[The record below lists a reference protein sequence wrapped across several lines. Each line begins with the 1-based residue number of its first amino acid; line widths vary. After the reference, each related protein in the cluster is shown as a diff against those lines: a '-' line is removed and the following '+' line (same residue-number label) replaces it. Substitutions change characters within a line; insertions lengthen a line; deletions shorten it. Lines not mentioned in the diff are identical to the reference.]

1 LDVDSP
7 AGTYYTTCKDE
18 LCDIE
23 ILVIPLRIHRAFK
36 LIDLQT
42 LLFVFVLVSV
52 LFLVVYPMV
61 LMVINSFQT
70 APPGRPRVFG
80 LAGWRT
86 ALSEPGMRGSIYNTL
101 TLLLVRQVIAF
112 PIAILVT
119 WILARTDVPW
129 RGFLEFLFWLS
140 FFLPPLSV
148 TLGWI
153 LLLAPDYGILNQAWK
168 SFFRATSGP
177 FDIFSFWGIVWTH
190 LATYGISLKVLLLIP
205 AFRNMNASFEEASRV
220 SGASGLGT
228 LWRIIVPMMTPAIV
242 VVFLLS
248 TIRGLQTFE
257 IEMILGAP
265 VGLFVY
271 STKIYTLLFQEPP
284 GMAPAT
290 ALSTI
295 TLLILLPF
303 ILLQRWM
310 IGRRQYTTVESRYQA
325 SVTRLGAWRYV
336 AFASVLLIGTVL
348 TVVPVIF
355 LLMGT
360 LMKLFGFFH
369 IRDPWTLANWL
380 RVLGDQIFVRSLVNT
395 LIMGAGAAIVAV
407 ALFSLIAYMTARSRF
422 AGKWLLDLVSWL
434 PITLPGIL
442 VGIGLLWVF
451 LGTPIFRPFYGTLV
465 LLIIATVISS
475 MPLGTQVIK
484 SNLVQIGSD
493 MEEASLAAG
502 ANWWLT
508 YRRIVLP
515 LMTPVLV
522 TVAIINFIAAAR
534 DISHIA
540 LLATHGSRTLALLQ
554 LDFMV
559 AGQYEKAAVVATLVV
574 VLSTGGILLAR

>member
-1 LDVDSP
+1 MTLS
-7 AGTYYTTCKDE
+7 
-18 LCDIE
+18 
-23 ILVIPLRIHRAFK
+23 RIRRA
-36 LIDLQT
+36 LPPVDLQSV
-42 LLFVFVLVSV
+42 LFVFVMVIV
-52 LFLVVYPMV
+52 LFLVVYPM
-61 LMVINSFQT
+61 LLVILNSFQI

-80 LAGWRT
+80 LDGWRA

-101 TLLLVRQVIAF
+101 TLLLVRQAIAF

-119 WILARTDVPW
+119 WIIARTDVPW

-153 LLLAPDYGILNQAWK
+153 LLLAPDYGILNQVWK
-168 SFFRATSGP
+168 RFFHATSGP

-190 LATYGISLKVLLLIP
+190 LATYGISLKVMLLTP

-220 SGASGLGT
+220 SGASGVGT
-228 LWRIIVPMMTPAIV
+228 LLRIIMPMMTPAIV
-242 VVFLLS
+242 IVFVLS

-271 STKIYTLLFQEPP
+271 STKIYTLLFQEPQ
-284 GMAPAT
+284 GIAPAT
-290 ALSTI
+290 ALSTM

-310 IGRRQYTTVESRYQA
+310 IGRRQYTTVESRYQS
-325 SVTRLGAWRYV
+325 SVTRLGAWRYP
-336 AFASVLLIGTVL
+336 AFASVLLLGIVL

-360 LMKLFGFFH
+360 VMKLFGFFH
-369 IRDPWTLANWL
+369 ISDPWTMANWL
-380 RVLGDQIFVRSLVNT
+380 RVLGDPIFLRSLFNT
-395 LIMGAGAAIVAV
+395 VIMGTGAAIVGV
-407 ALFSLIAYMTARSRF
+407 ILFSLIAYMTVRSKF
-422 AGKWLLDLVSWL
+422 AGKSLLDLVSWL

-442 VGIGLLWVF
+442 VGIGLMWLF
-451 LGTPIFRPFYGTLV
+451 LGTPIFRPFYGTIA
-465 LLIIATVISS
+465 LLIIATVISG

-484 SNLVQIGSD
+484 SNLVQIGAE

-502 ANWWLT
+502 ANWWIT
-508 YRRIVLP
+508 YRRIFLP

-522 TVAIINFIAAAR
+522 TVGIVNFFAAAR

-559 AGQYEKAAVVATLVV
+559 GGQYENAAVVATLVV
-574 VLSTGGILLAR
+574 VLSTGGILLARLLGFRLGNLGE

>member
-1 LDVDSP
+1 MIWP
-7 AGTYYTTCKDE
+7 R
-18 LCDIE
+18 
-23 ILVIPLRIHRAFK
+23 LRRAVK
-36 LIDLQT
+36 PIDLQT
-42 LLFVFVLVSV
+42 LLFVFVLITV
-52 LFLVVYPMV
+52 LFLVVYPIILVV
-61 LMVINSFQT
+61 LNSFQI

-80 LAGWRT
+80 WDGWRA

-101 TLLLVRQVIAF
+101 TLLLVRQAIAF

-119 WILARTDVPW
+119 WIIARTDVPW

-153 LLLAPDYGILNQAWK
+153 LLLAPDYGILNQVWK
-168 SFFRATSGP
+168 RFFHAAGGP

-190 LATYGISLKVLLLIP
+190 LATYGISLKVMLLAP
-205 AFRNMNASFEEASRV
+205 AFRNMNASFEEASRIC
-220 SGASGLGT
+220 GASGLGT
-228 LWRIIVPMMTPAIV
+228 LLRIIVPMMTPAIV
-242 VVFLLS
+242 IVFLLS

-265 VGLFVY
+265 VGIFVY
-271 STKIYTLLFQEPP
+271 STKIYTLLFQEPQ
-284 GMAPAT
+284 GIAPAT
-290 ALSTI
+290 ALSTM

-310 IGRRQYTTVESRYQA
+310 IGRRQYTTVESRYQS
-325 SVTRLGAWRYV
+325 SVTRLGFWRYP
-336 AFASVLLIGTVL
+336 AFALVLLLGIVL

-355 LLMGT
+355 LFMGT
-360 LMKLFGFFH
+360 VMKLFGFFH
-369 IRDPWTLANWL
+369 IGDPWTMANWL
-380 RVLGDQIFVRSLVNT
+380 RVLGDPIFIRSLFNT
-395 LIMGAGAAIVAV
+395 VVMGTGAAIVGV
-407 ALFSLIAYMTARSRF
+407 VLFSLVAYMAVRSKF
-422 AGKWLLDLVSWL
+422 AGKSLLDLVSWL

-442 VGIGLLWVF
+442 VGIGLMWLF
-451 LGTPIFRPFYGTLV
+451 LGTPIFRPFYGTIA
-465 LLIIATVISS
+465 LLIIATVISG

-484 SNLVQIGSD
+484 SNLLQIGAE

-508 YRRIVLP
+508 YRKIVLP

-522 TVAIINFIAAAR
+522 TVGIVNFIAAAR

-559 AGQYEKAAVVATLVV
+559 GGQYENAAVVATLVV
-574 VLSTGGILLAR
+574 VLSTGGILLARLLGFRLGNLGE